1 MIRREQSPSPSSVDL
16 SRPFAFE
23 CITPRVCG
31 GIYPVKRTQG
41 DTVAVAADIF
51 QHGHELLAA
60 AVLYRAPGE
69 TAWREAPLAAPDND
83 RWQGGFV
90 VKALGTYEFT
100 LAAWIQRYA
109 GWRRDT
115 ERKRAAGQD
124 ISSDLIEGA
133 ALARAAAERAGQ
145 SSDGRRLR
153 LAAAAGIAETL
164 LDEATAA
171 AAERWPDPAGRQ
183 TAGETWTVLC
193 ERERARFGSW
203 YEMFPR
209 SQGTDPARGAT
220 LAEAALRLPGIR
232 ALGFDVVYLP
242 PIHPIGSTHRKGRN
256 NSLQAAPGDPGSPY
270 AIGAAAGGHE
280 AIEPGLGTLDD
291 FDRFVAAC
299 QAENMEVALDF
310 ALNCSPDHPWVKQH
324 PEWFHHRPDGSIKYA
339 ENPPKRYEDIYPLNF
354 DGPAAPALAA
364 ALRDVLLHWARHG
377 VRIFRVDN
385 PHTKPLPFWE
395 WILAAVRVEFPDVVF
410 LSEAF
415 TRPKLMK
422 RLAKLGFS
430 QSYTYFTWRN
440 SKQELTDYLTELALG
455 PAREYFRP
463 NFFVNT
469 PDILPEILQR
479 GGRPAFLSRMVLA
492 ATLSPSWGMYNGY
505 ELCENRAVPGTEE
518 YLDSEKYQY
527 KVWDWNRPGHIKDW
541 ITSVNR
547 IRRQHPALHRIEGLR
562 FLRADNPRMLL
573 YARFTPAHDDV
584 LVIGVNLDPFQ
595 AQEGPIEIPGPGLGL
610 GEAFTANDLLAGPRG
625 TWRGTRHYLKLEPE
639 APAAVLE
646 LRTAES

>member
-1 MIRREQSPSPSSVDL
+1 MIRREQPATQSTLDL
-16 SRPFAFE
+16 TRPFAFE
-23 CITPRVCG
+23 CITPRVSG
-31 GIYPVKRTQG
+31 GRWAAKRTLG
-41 DTVAVAADIF
+41 DTVTVAADIF

-83 RWQGGFV
+83 RWRGGFV
-90 VKALGTYEFT
+90 VETLGTYEFT
-100 LAAWIQRYA
+100 FAAWVQRFA
-109 GWRRDT
+109 GWQRDT
-115 ERKRAAGQD
+115 GRKHAAGQD
-124 ISSDLIEGA
+124 IAADLIEGA
-133 ALARAAAERAGQ
+133 ALARAAAARAGE

-153 LAAAAGIAETL
+153 LAASAGIAETL
-164 LDEATAA
+164 LTAETA
-171 AAERWPDPAGRQ
+171 EAAERWPDPAARQ
-183 TAGETWTVLC
+183 TADQTWTVLC
-193 ERERARFGSW
+193 ERERARFGAW

-220 LAEAALRLPGIR
+220 FAEAARRLPEIR

-256 NSLQAAPGDPGSPY
+256 NSLAAAPGDPGSPY
-270 AIGAAAGGHE
+270 AIGAAAGGHD
-280 AIEPGLGTLDD
+280 AVEPSLGTLDD

-299 QAENMEVALDF
+299 HAEGLEVALDF
-310 ALNCSPDHPWVKQH
+310 ALNCSPDHPWVRQH
-324 PEWFHHRPDGSIKYA
+324 PEWFYHRPDGSIKYA

-354 DGPAAPALAA
+354 DGPAAAELAA

-395 WILAAVRVEFPDVVF
+395 WLLAAVRAEFPDVVF

-440 SKQELTDYLTELALG
+440 TKHELAEYLTELALG

-479 GGRPAFLSRMVLA
+479 GGRPAFLFRLVLA

-505 ELCENRAVPGTEE
+505 ELCENRAIPGTEE

-541 ITSVNR
+541 ITKVNR
-547 IRRQHPALHRIEGLR
+547 IRRDHPALQRLEGLR
-562 FLRADNPRMLL
+562 FLRAENPQMLL

-584 LVIGVNLDPFQ
+584 LVVAVNLDPFHP
-595 AQEGPIEIPGPGLGL
+595 QEGPIEIPAPELGL
-610 GEAFTANDLLAGPRG
+610 GDAFTVNDLLASPRG
-625 TWRGTRHYLKLEPE
+625 TWRGTQHYLKLEPE
-639 APAAVLE
+639 APAAILT
-646 LRTAES
+646 LQQAQ

>member
-1 MIRREQSPSPSSVDL
+1 MTHAFV
-16 SRPFAFE
+16 FE
-23 CITPRVCG
+23 CIAPRVSG
-31 GIYPVKRTQG
+31 GSFPAKRTLG

-69 TAWREAPLAAPDND
+69 TAWREASLAAPDND

-90 VKALGTYEFT
+90 VEALGVHEFT
-100 LAAWIQRYA
+100 FAAWVQRYA
-109 GWRRDT
+109 TWRRDT
-115 ERKRAAGQD
+115 ERKHAAGQD
-124 ISSDLIEGA
+124 IASDLVEGA
-133 ALARAAAERAGQ
+133 ALARAAAARAGE

-164 LDEATAA
+164 LAAETAA
-171 AAERWPDPAGRQ
+171 AAERWPDPARQ
-183 TAGETWTVLC
+183 TADRTWTVLC

-220 LAEAALRLPGIR
+220 FAEAARRLPEIR

-242 PIHPIGSTHRKGRN
+242 PIHPIGATHRKGRN

-270 AIGAAAGGHE
+270 AIGSAAGGHD
-280 AIEPGLGTLDD
+280 AIEPSLGTLDD

-299 QAENMEVALDF
+299 QAQGMEVALDF

-324 PEWFHHRPDGSIKYA
+324 PEWFYHRPDGSIKYA
-339 ENPPKRYEDIYPLNF
+339 ENPPKRYEDIFPLNF

-395 WILAAVRVEFPDVVF
+395 WLLAAVRAEFPDVVF

-440 SKQELTDYLTELALG
+440 TKHELAEYLTELALG

-469 PDILPEILQR
+469 PDILPEILQG
-479 GGRPAFLSRMVLA
+479 GGRPAFLFRMVLA

-505 ELCENRAVPGTEE
+505 ELCESRAIPGTEE
-518 YLDSEKYQY
+518 YLDSEKYQF

-541 ITSVNR
+541 ITKVNR
-547 IRRQHPALHRIEGLR
+547 IRREHPALQHIEGLR
-562 FLRADNPRMLL
+562 FLRADNPQMLL
-573 YARFTPAHDDV
+573 YARFTPTHDDV
-584 LVIGVNLDPFQ
+584 LVVAVNLDPHHP
-595 AQEGPIEIPGPGLGL
+595 QEGPIEIPAPDLGL
-610 GEAFTANDLLAGPRG
+610 GDAFTVHDLLSGPRG
-625 TWRGTRHYLKLEPE
+625 TWRGTQHYLKLEPD
-639 APAAVLE
+639 APAVILE
-646 LRTAES
+646 LHRAES